1 MENNNGINIEKKS
14 PVVLKVFG
22 VGGAGGNAIND
33 MIESNVI
40 HDVEFVA
47 VNTDQ
52 QDLDRSKA
60 ESRVVLGDGTGAGS
74 DPEKGKKTAREAE
87 ERIREQL
94 KGTDMLFITAGMG
107 GGTGTGAAPVIAEL
121 AKQMGILTVAIVTK
135 PFLFEGTLKLKNAE
149 EGIENLKKYVDT
161 LIAIPNEK
169 LYELPN
175 LKITLLNAFKEANG
189 ILKIG
194 IKGISDLITKEG
206 FINLDF
212 SDVKAVMSNSGIAM
226 LGLGEATGE
235 NRVKEATEAAL
246 NSPLLE
252 NSVKNARK
260 ILLNITSSDDFG
272 LHEMKEITDTI
283 NDRAGTADIHLIW
296 GVHVDPNI
304 DGIQVSIVAT
314 DFKEDNEDI
323 NLDNDSSSLNSDK
336 IKETETKITEEF
348 VVPPLFGG
356 NR

>member
-1 MENNNGINIEKKS
+1 MENNHGFNTEKRS
-14 PVVLKVFG
+14 PVTIKVFG

-33 MIESNVI
+33 MISSDVI
-40 HDVEFVA
+40 QDVEFVA
-47 VNTDQ
+47 VNTDK
-52 QDLDRSKA
+52 QDLDRSFTQL
-60 ESRVVLGDGTGAGS
+60 RVVLGDGTGAGS
-74 DPEKGKKTAREAE
+74 DPEKGKKTAIEAE
-87 ERIREQL
+87 EKIREQL

-149 EGIENLKKYVDT
+149 EGIENLKKHVDT

-235 NRVKEATEAAL
+235 NRVKTATEAAL

-272 LHEMKEITDTI
+272 LHEMKDITDTI
-283 NDRAGTADIHLIW
+283 NERAGTSDIHLIW
-296 GVHVDPNI
+296 GVHIDPNI
-304 DGIQVSIVAT
+304 EGIQVSLVAT
-314 DFKEDNEDI
+314 DFKEETEEEVEK
-323 NLDNDSSSLNSDK
+323 NDSNGGHSDK
-336 IKETETKITEEF
+336 ITETEPNITEEF
-348 VVPPLFGG
+348 VVPPFFGG